1 MKQVKRNMN
10 GWRNRLVKAGMPLLI
25 IPFVAVVWACYAA
38 YVSDN
43 GMPVAEDGSWSSEV
57 LAGIHEQVILS
68 SPVAVANACGLGASS
83 CFKCHNGKRAA
94 LPSTE
99 AWHEQHAKVNH
110 SCVGCHK
117 GNERL
122 MLKKMAHKDLVS
134 DPRTMPKEMCMNC
147 HTDGD
152 MQALLG
158 NYQSS
163 QSKGE

>member
-1 MKQVKRNMN
+1 MKQLKNRVK
-10 GWRNRLVKAGMPLLI
+10 WWDKWLFKAGLLYLVIPL
-25 IPFVAVVWACYAA
+25 VAIVWTCYAA

-43 GMPVAEDGSWSSEV
+43 GMPVADDGSWSSEV
-57 LAGIHEQVILS
+57 LANIHEGIVTG
-68 SPVAVANACGLGASS
+68 SPIPVANACGLGASS

-94 LPSTE
+94 LPATQ

-122 MLKKMAHKDLVS
+122 MLQDMAHKDLVS
-134 DPRTMPKEMCMNC
+134 DPRTKPQEICSHC

-152 MQALLG
+152 VQTLLD
-158 NYQSS
+158 NYQ
-163 QSKGE
+163 KGQ